1 MGIFETLSLI
11 GGLALFLFGMKVMGD
26 ALEKKAGSQ
35 LKTIIGRMTN
45 SKLKG
50 FMLGLG
56 VTAVIQS
63 SSATTVMIV
72 GFVNSGIMELKNAI
86 SIIMGAN
93 VGTAA
98 TAWILSL
105 TAIEGN
111 SLFLQLLK
119 PSSFTPVLALIGVVL
134 LMFAKRPKKRDTGMI
149 LLGFAVLM
157 TGMEMM
163 SDAVAGLKD
172 VPQFTNILTLF
183 SNPILGVLAGAV
195 LTAIIQSSSASV
207 GILQALSTTGVVS
220 YATAIPVI
228 MGQNIGTCVTAMLSA
243 VGTNKDARRA
253 ALIHLY
259 FNVIG
264 TVVLLAGFYL
274 LHGLLDF
281 AFVQMRADQIG
292 IAVVHTC
299 FKLLCTVLL
308 MPFSKGLEKLAC
320 LTIKDTKETES
331 YVLLDERLLVTP
343 AVAVERCVTVATAM
357 AERTKEALF
366 RSFEVLKAY
375 NEEEAEALRVE
386 EDKIDKYED
395 KLGAYLVK
403 LSAKDQTAHDTVRTA
418 AMMRLIG
425 DIERISDHSVN
436 IVDSAEEMHDKKLS
450 FAEAGKAELRTML
463 AAVRECVE
471 QAMTAILNND
481 LTASSKVEALEQI
494 VDDLQREMK
503 TRHVLRL
510 QKGACTIEQG
520 FILQDILT
528 NLERISDHCSNIAGY
543 VLEIV
548 KSDIRAHELQRDSRG
563 EENVK
568 ALYAGYKAEYTLP
581 QA

>member
-343 AVAVERCVTVATAM
+343 AVALERCVTVATAM
-357 AERTKEALF
+357 AERTRDALF
-366 RSFEVLKAY
+366 RSFEVLKAF
-375 NEEEAEALRVE
+375 NEEEAEALRAE

-450 FAEAGKAELRTML
+450 FSEAGQAELRTML

-494 VDDLQREMK
+494 VDDLQRELK

-520 FILQDILT
+520 FVLQDILT

>member
-450 FAEAGKAELRTML
+450 FSEAGKAELRTML